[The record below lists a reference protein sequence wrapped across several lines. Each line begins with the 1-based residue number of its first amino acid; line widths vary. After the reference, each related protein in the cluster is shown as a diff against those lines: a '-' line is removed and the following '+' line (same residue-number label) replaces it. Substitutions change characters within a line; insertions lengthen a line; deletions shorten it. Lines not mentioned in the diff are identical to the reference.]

1 MDLSLSDEQQ
11 LLVASFGSL
20 LDKLSAPGDIRAAE
34 PLGFDARLWSALQDL
49 GPTAMAV
56 AEDRGGWGATTVDL
70 CLVGESLGR
79 RCASVPVIECQV
91 AARLLD
97 RLGSPLLPQV
107 LEGTLATLALH
118 PPIAGTARLV
128 PGGAVAELVLVRQSD
143 AVVAVRNQPAAPL
156 VPNHGSL
163 PLADVPLDVVQE
175 LASGADAVSA
185 FEAAIDEWL
194 LLTASALVGVSAAAL
209 ASAVEYAK
217 DRHAFGA
224 PIGSYQGIAHPL
236 ADVATRIDGARL
248 LALEAAWS
256 ADVGDPEAAERAC
269 MAFAFAAEV
278 ARLATYWGVHT
289 LGGYG
294 VMVEHDAQLRFRR
307 ARGWAGVY
315 GSPETAYRRVATH
328 RYGSNGA

>member
-79 RCASVPVIECQV
+79 RCASVPVIESQV

-128 PGGAVAELVLVRQSD
+128 PGSAVAELVLVRQSD

-194 LLTASALVGVSAAAL
+194 
-209 ASAVEYAK
+209 
-217 DRHAFGA
+217 
-224 PIGSYQGIAHPL
+224 
-236 ADVATRIDGARL
+236 
-248 LALEAAWS
+248 EAAWS

-278 ARLATYWGVHT
+278 AKLATYWGVHT

-315 GSPETAYRRVATH
+315 GSPETAYRRVAKH